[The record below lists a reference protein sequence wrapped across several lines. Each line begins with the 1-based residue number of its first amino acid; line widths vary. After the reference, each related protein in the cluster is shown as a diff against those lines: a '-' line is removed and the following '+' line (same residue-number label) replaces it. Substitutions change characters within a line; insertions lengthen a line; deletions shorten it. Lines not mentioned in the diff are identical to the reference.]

1 MLAAF
6 GIVARLYDIQLV
18 DSNNNPIEPNG
29 EVRVELTLPSK
40 TLENDKTYTLYHIA
54 DNLAEYE
61 LMDSTIR
68 NGNIEFYTTHF
79 SYYAIVISD
88 KVVSFLWLW
97 ILLGVLGVLLLQAI
111 IIIIVKTRKYKIT
124 FISRGNI
131 QVKSVKY
138 KKDERVI
145 LPKPERLGYIF
156 GGWYID
162 SKFSQPAN
170 IKTMPNQNI
179 MLYAKWYEDP
189 ITIGLRVKK
198 NK

>member
-1 MLAAF
+1 MWLFSA
-6 GIVARLYDIQLV
+6 
-18 DSNNNPIEPNG
+18 
-29 EVRVELTLPSK
+29 
-40 TLENDKTYTLYHIA
+40 
-54 DNLAEYE
+54 
-61 LMDSTIR
+61 STI
-68 NGNIEFYTTHF
+68 
-79 SYYAIVISD
+79 
-88 KVVSFLWLW
+88 L
-97 ILLGVLGVLLLQAI
+97 
-111 IIIIVKTRKYKIT
+111 
-124 FISRGNI
+124 FISSIFN
-131 QVKSVKY
+131 SC
-138 KKDERVI
+138 ERVI